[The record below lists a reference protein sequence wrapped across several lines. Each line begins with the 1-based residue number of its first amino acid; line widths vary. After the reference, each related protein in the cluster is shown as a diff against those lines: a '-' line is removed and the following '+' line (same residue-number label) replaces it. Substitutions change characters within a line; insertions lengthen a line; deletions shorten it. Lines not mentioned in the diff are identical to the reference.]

1 MFPTRVRY
9 SGSSAGYQLAG
20 VVGGSVAPMIG
31 VALLARFDSS
41 FPVSVY
47 TLIAAGVT
55 VVAAVLA
62 RETAG

>member
-1 MFPTRVRY
+1 
-9 SGSSAGYQLAG
+9 
-20 VVGGSVAPMIG
+20 

-62 RETAG
+62 RETAGQKLRAAEKVNS